1 MPLCLE
7 SDAADKLPGN
17 IGTREDIGTLLRNSQ
32 YIAEGIPNRGVNPVV
47 QGGLNCLHYKDVFG
61 EQFGRVRKLWVY
73 LHGGYEERHSYIPAR
88 NEFGRGRGASIA
100 IVEIFL
106 GGEKNQSEGEA
117 IFGFPERKTER
128 SKER

>member
-7 SDAADKLPGN
+7 RDAADKLPGN

-32 YIAEGIPNRGVNPVV
+32 YIAEGIPNREVNPVV
-47 QGGLNCLHYKDVFG
+47 QGDLNCLHYRDVFG

-88 NEFGRGRGASIA
+88 NDEPLYSRIRFIVAYGIYITRFGNEVPILQIMS
-100 IVEIFL
+100 VKL
-106 GGEKNQSEGEA
+106 GPLHA
-117 IFGFPERKTER
+117 
-128 SKER
+128 